1 MKVFLDAN
9 ILVSVVNKEY
19 PLYSWSSRVLS
30 LHGNGDVQLYTSP
43 LCLAIAFYFAGK
55 KSGNKVANRKL
66 RMLCDHISITS
77 MNGSVV
83 SQVLSDRRITDFED
97 GLEYYSALQSGC
109 DYIVTEDGGDFWFTS
124 VPVLNCRDFLQH
136 FPFALN

>member
-30 LHGNGDVQLYTSP
+30 LHGIGDVQLYTSP
-43 LCLAIAFYFAGK
+43 LCLAIAFYFTGK
-55 KSGNKVANRKL
+55 KSGDNVANRKL
-66 RMLCDHISITS
+66 RMLCGHISISS
-77 MNGSVV
+77 MDGSVV
-83 SQVLSDRRITDFED
+83 GQVLSDRRITDFED

-109 DYIVTEDGGDFWFTS
+109 DYIVTEDGGDFWFSS
-124 VPVLNCRDFLQH
+124 VQVMDCRGFLQH
-136 FPFALN
+136 FRQK

>member
-9 ILVSVVNKEY
+9 VLVSVLNKEY
-19 PLYSWSSRVLS
+19 PLYNWSSRVLS
-30 LHGNGDVQLYTSP
+30 LHGNWEVQLYTSP

-55 KSGNKVANRKL
+55 KSGDKVANHKL

-77 MNGSVV
+77 LNGSVV
-83 SQVLSDRRITDFED
+83 SQVLRDHRITDFED

-109 DYIVTEDGGDFWFTS
+109 DYIVTEDGGDFWFSS
-124 VPVLNCRDFLQH
+124 VQVMDCRGFLQY
-136 FPFALN
+136 LQQK

>member
-9 ILVSVVNKEY
+9 VLVSVLNKEY
-19 PLYSWSSRVLS
+19 PLYTWSSRVLS
-30 LHGNGDVQLYTSP
+30 LHENGEVQFYSSP

-55 KSGNKVANRKL
+55 KSGTKVANQKL

-77 MNGSVV
+77 LNGAMV
-83 SQVLSDRRITDFED
+83 SQVQSDNRITDFED

-109 DYIVTEDGGDFWFTS
+109 DCIVTEDGGDFWFSS

-136 FPFALN
+136 FPQK